1 MPTYKKLNFAEV
13 KDLAPDYGMGEVC
26 EARFAR
32 GALGAERI
40 GLTSYHMKPG
50 RRVGFGHSHPESEE
64 AYVVVSGSGR
74 FRVQDEVFDVGPRD
88 VVYCPVDTMREW
100 EAGPDGMELLAF
112 GAHKEG
118 ESTEM
123 KRDFWTD

>member
-1 MPTYKKLNFAEV
+1 MPTYKKLNFADVE
-13 KDLAPDYGMGEVC
+13 DLAPGYGMGEIC

-40 GLTSYHMKPG
+40 GVTCYHMKPG

-64 AYVVVSGSGR
+64 TYVVLNGSGR
-74 FRVQDEVFDVGPRD
+74 FRVQDDVFDVGPRD
-88 VVYCPVDTMREW
+88 IVYCPVNTMREW
-100 EAGPDGMELLAF
+100 EAGSDGMELLAF
-112 GAHKEG
+112 GAHAEG

>member
-1 MPTYKKLNFAEV
+1 MPTHKKLNFADV

-40 GLTSYHMKPG
+40 GVTSYRMKPG

-64 AYVVVSGSGR
+64 AYVVLNGSGR
-74 FRVQDEVFDVGPRD
+74 FRVQDEVFDVRPND
-88 VVYCPVDTMREW
+88 VVYCPVNTMREW
-100 EAGPDGMELLAF
+100 EAGSDGMELLAF
-112 GAHKEG
+112 GAHTEG
-118 ESTEM
+118 ESAEM

>member
-1 MPTYKKLNFAEV
+1 MPSYKKLNFADVE
-13 KDLAPDYGMGEVC
+13 DLAPGYGMGEIC

-40 GLTSYHMKPG
+40 GVTCYHMKPG

-64 AYVVVSGSGR
+64 TYVVINGSGR
-74 FRVQDEVFDVGPRD
+74 FRVQDDVFDVGPRD
-88 VVYCPVDTMREW
+88 VVYCPVNTMREW
-100 EAGPDGMELLAF
+100 EAGSDGMELLAF
-112 GAHKEG
+112 GAHTEG

-123 KRDFWTD
+123 KRDFWPD

>member
-1 MPTYKKLNFAEV
+1 MPTYKKINFAEV
-13 KDLAPDYGMGEVC
+13 KDLAPDYGMSEMG

-40 GLTSYHMKPG
+40 GMAKYRMKPG

-64 AYVVVSGSGR
+64 AYVVLSGSGR
-74 FRVQDEVFDVGPRD
+74 FRVNDDILDVGLHD
-88 VVYCPVDTMREW
+88 IVYCPADTMREW

-112 GAHKEG
+112 GAHNEG
-118 ESTEM
+118 EDTKME
-123 KRDFWTD
+123 RDFWTD

>member
-1 MPTYKKLNFAEV
+1 MPTYKKLNFADVE
-13 KDLAPDYGMGEVC
+13 DLAPGYGMGEIC

-40 GLTSYHMKPG
+40 GVTCYHMKPG

-64 AYVVVSGSGR
+64 TYVVLNGSGR
-74 FRVQDEVFDVGPRD
+74 FRVQDDVFDVGPRD
-88 VVYCPVDTMREW
+88 VVYCPVNTMREW
-100 EAGPDGMELLAF
+100 EAGSDGMELLAF
-112 GAHKEG
+112 GAHTEG